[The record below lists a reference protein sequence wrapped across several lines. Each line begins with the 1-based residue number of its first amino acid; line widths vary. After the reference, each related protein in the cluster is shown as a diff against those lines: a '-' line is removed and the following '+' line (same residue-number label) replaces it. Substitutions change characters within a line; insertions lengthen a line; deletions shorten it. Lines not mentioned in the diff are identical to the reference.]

1 MKFKAL
7 FCFLSFLLL
16 VVVKETNGLPGQ
28 GPNDDI
34 TNESTLKALFVY
46 NFTKHIDWNSINTSN
61 NKFNI
66 VITGKSEV
74 TKSLISILK
83 NRKIQDKQ
91 IEIIESNSIDDI
103 NRAQILFVTK
113 GSAKKL
119 DINIEKLSGKG
130 ILVVTEEN
138 KILNQLSCINIIE
151 MQGKLSFEINE
162 TNIKKSGIK
171 ISSQLRELARS
182 EE

>member
-83 NRKIQDKQ
+83 NRKIQDK
-91 IEIIESNSIDDI
+91 
-103 NRAQILFVTK
+103 
-113 GSAKKL
+113 
-119 DINIEKLSGKG
+119 
-130 ILVVTEEN
+130 
-138 KILNQLSCINIIE
+138 
-151 MQGKLSFEINE
+151 
-162 TNIKKSGIK
+162 
-171 ISSQLRELARS
+171 
-182 EE
+182 